1 MDPILAKLQ
10 RRLERWELQHLRDH
24 ARQLADRVEELE
36 EQLCDLR
43 GQVADADDRAG
54 FWHEALLQVEDQLAE
69 DLRLAMTRSGGL
81 IVIEDRD
88 VVDFDEHRVE
98 KPTSRPTTKQSRPT
112 TKQAAAKPVVKAA
125 SKPVVKAAAQ

>member
-1 MDPILAKLQ
+1 MDPILKKLRQ
-10 RRLERWELQHLRDH
+10 RLDRWELEHLRQH
-24 ARQLADRVEELE
+24 ARLLADQVDELTEQLADMRARL
-36 EQLCDLR
+36 D
-43 GQVADADDRAG
+43 DAEDRAE
-54 FWHEALLQVEDQLAE
+54 FWRGALRDVEDQLAE